1 MHIKI
6 KQLEIKNN
14 KVLYYNNLKIKR
26 ISKEVENFI
35 NDNPIFNT
43 KEVAKQ
49 LLLQDL
55 DYDLNNLI
63 KDETLK
69 DQKSYRNLI
78 NAYKYIFSG
87 IEINESSLNKLYQIL
102 SKNLL
107 DEYEINNMSEYYRN
121 KDVYILN
128 NKSHFLNDFNKG
140 IESFKITEYMNNL
153 LTFIN
158 ENTSKNAIDEF
169 IKSQIFHF
177 YFVYIHPYF
186 DVNGRTSR
194 TAAMWYLL
202 NKEVYPYLFFSRAI
216 TFSKDQYKKSILT
229 SIKKGNITVFLE
241 YILKSLLE
249 ELKKEKVIKEIEK
262 TTSLSLID
270 KQVILCFLS
279 LKKNKSIEELALLL
293 NGYDLHKFLDK
304 TIKEKIYPLI
314 LRNILQITNNNQLI
328 LNKDIFNKNTT
339 YQKIKI

>member
-35 NDNPIFNT
+35 NDNPIFIT

-63 KDETLK
+63 KDETPK
-69 DQKSYRNLI
+69 DQKRYRNLI
-78 NAYKYIFSG
+78 NGYKYIFSG
-87 IEINESSLNKLYQIL
+87 IEINQSSLNRLYQIL
-102 SKNLL
+102 SESLL

-121 KDVYILN
+121 KDVYIVN
-128 NKSHFLNDFNKG
+128 NKSHFLSDFNKG

-153 LTFIN
+153 LNFLN
-158 ENTSKNAIDEF
+158 EETSKNAINEF

-216 TFSKDQYKKSILT
+216 TFSKDEYKKSILT

-293 NGYDLHKFLDK
+293 NGYDLHKSLDK
-304 TIKEKIYPLI
+304 TIKEKIYPLV
-314 LRNILQITNNNQLI
+314 LRNILQITINNQLI
-328 LNKDIFNKNTT
+328 LNKDIFNENTT

>member
-1 MHIKI
+1 MYIKI
-6 KQLEIKNN
+6 KQLEIKNS

-26 ISKEVENFI
+26 ISKEVENYI

-43 KEVAKQ
+43 KEIANQ

-69 DQKSYRNLI
+69 DQKRYSNLI
-78 NAYKYIFSG
+78 NGYNYIFSG
-87 IEINESSLNKLYQIL
+87 IEINQKSLNSLYQIL
-102 SKNLL
+102 SESLL
-107 DEYEINNMSEYYRN
+107 DEYEINNMSKFYRN

-128 NKSHFLNDFNKG
+128 NKSHFLKDFNKG

-158 ENTSKNAIDEF
+158 EDTSKNAIDEF
-169 IKSQIFHF
+169 IKSQILHF
-177 YFVYIHPYF
+177 YFIYIHPYF

-194 TAAMWYLL
+194 TTAMWYLL
-202 NKEVYPYLFFSRAI
+202 NKKAYPYLFFSRAI

-229 SIKKGNITVFLE
+229 SIRKGNITVFLD

-249 ELKKEKVIKEIEK
+249 ELKKEKVIIEIEK
-262 TTSLSLID
+262 TASLSIID

-279 LKKNKSIEELALLL
+279 LKKNKSIEELALSL
-293 NGYDLHKFLDK
+293 NGDDLHKSLEK

-314 LRNILQITNNNQLI
+314 SRNILQIAFNNQLI

>member
-43 KEVAKQ
+43 TEVAKK

-69 DQKSYRNLI
+69 DQKRYRNLI
-78 NAYKYIFSG
+78 NGYKYIFSG

-158 ENTSKNAIDEF
+158 ENTSKMQSMN
-169 IKSQIFHF
+169 
-177 YFVYIHPYF
+177 
-186 DVNGRTSR
+186 
-194 TAAMWYLL
+194 LL
-202 NKEVYPYLFFSRAI
+202 N
-216 TFSKDQYKKSILT
+216 
-229 SIKKGNITVFLE
+229 
-241 YILKSLLE
+241 
-249 ELKKEKVIKEIEK
+249 
-262 TTSLSLID
+262 
-270 KQVILCFLS
+270 
-279 LKKNKSIEELALLL
+279 
-293 NGYDLHKFLDK
+293 HKFFIFTLYIF
-304 TIKEKIYPLI
+304 THTLTLMEEQVE
-314 LRNILQITNNNQLI
+314 LQLYGIS
-328 LNKDIFNKNTT
+328 
-339 YQKIKI
+339 

>member
-6 KQLEIKNN
+6 KQLEIKKN

-43 KEVAKQ
+43 TEVAKK

-69 DQKSYRNLI
+69 DQKRYRNLI
-78 NAYKYIFSG
+78 NGYKYIFSG

-186 DVNGRTSR
+186 DINGRTSR
-194 TAAMWYLL
+194 TAAIWYLL

-229 SIKKGNITVFLE
+229 SIKKGNITVFLD

-279 LKKNKSIEELALLL
+279 LKKNKSIEELALSL

-314 LRNILQITNNNQLI
+314 LRNILQIINNNQLI
-328 LNKDIFNKNTT
+328 LNKDIFNKNTF
-339 YQKIKI
+339 YQKIKN